1 MKNTNW
7 LFITLLCVLFWMPIQ
22 SFGQTSGVDEVAS
35 VVLKSDGD
43 IKNIVKIS
51 PFHFAEGTFLLS
63 YERMLAEN
71 KSSIMLSA
79 GLHSRSNY
87 YNYNYNSSPNPQ
99 PEFGFQEELQFRL
112 YVIQPQSY
120 SRNDRGFWY
129 FKGFY
134 AGPYLQHRYLQRTVS
149 NWDWVLQVYNDEKQD
164 LNEISGGVLLGVQ
177 VAIGNRFFMDF
188 YTGGGIKQSFSN
200 ISQYSPGIAQPGYSG
215 VIPKIGFQF
224 GVGL

>member
-7 LFITLLCVLFWMPIQ
+7 LFIPLLFACFLVPSLGFAQ
-22 SFGQTSGVDEVAS
+22 DADEVPVS
-35 VVLKSDGD
+35 PIKTDGD

-71 KSSIMLSA
+71 KSSIMFSA
-79 GLHSRSNY
+79 GIHSKDSY
-87 YNYNYNSSPNPQ
+87 YYYSSGQ
-99 PEFGFQEELQFRL
+99 QRFPEFGFQEELQFRL
-112 YVIQPQSY
+112 YVIQPQAY

-149 NWDWVLQVYNDEKQD
+149 NWDWVLQIYRQENES
-164 LNEISGGVLLGVQ
+164 LNEVAGGVLLGVQ
-177 VAIGNRFFMDF
+177 LAIGNRFFMDF
-188 YTGGGIKQSFSN
+188 YTGGGVKQSFTN
-200 ISQYSPGIAQPGYSG
+200 LTQFSPGIGQPGYSG
-215 VIPKIGFQF
+215 VIPKIGFQI
-224 GVGL
+224 GIGI